1 MLPRLRAIINGTVSL
16 CGKVFFYFINTIFM
30 FVDCSFSTSSFI
42 ETILLQSDCDALGQ
56 QQQQESTADIT
67 AIIPHFTGVQFI
79 EITSKQI
86 IAAAGS

>member
-1 MLPRLRAIINGTVSL
+1 
-16 CGKVFFYFINTIFM
+16 M
-30 FVDCSFSTSSFI
+30 FVDCSFSTSNLI
-42 ETILLQSDCDALGQ
+42 ETILLQSDCDALGQQ

>member
-1 MLPRLRAIINGTVSL
+1 
-16 CGKVFFYFINTIFM
+16 M
-30 FVDCSFSTSSFI
+30 FVDCSFSCGSFT
-42 ETILLQSDCDALGQ
+42 ETILLQSDCDALGQQQQ

-86 IAAAGS
+86 IAAAAGSWLTVNAGWNTPYY